1 MSDDRVLIAGGG
13 PVGVLTGLRLAQF
26 GIPVT
31 VFDQLD
37 KPAEDH
43 RAATLQPS
51 TLDLFKP
58 LGVIDRVL
66 EQGLESRM
74 FQWRDRATQ
83 EIVAEFDYA
92 RLADETAY
100 PFVIQLEQHRTVYA
114 ALEAAKKYSLFTI
127 HRPVEVIAVVA
138 TAGAASPGRPPVCR
152 LKASLGPS
160 ASTS

>member
-83 EIVAEFDYA
+83 EIVAANSDGVSPTGLMPRSNSRFSMA
-92 RLADETAY
+92 GSRAISATSFA
-100 PFVIQLEQHRTVYA
+100 
-114 ALEAAKKYSLFTI
+114 SSSTI
-127 HRPVEVIAVVA
+127 GFE
-138 TAGAASPGRPPVCR
+138 
-152 LKASLGPS
+152 
-160 ASTS
+160 

>member
-58 LGVIDRVL
+58 LGVIDRVR
-66 EQGLESRM
+66 GARV
-74 FQWRDRATQ
+74 TKT
-83 EIVAEFDYA
+83 A
-92 RLADETAY
+92 RL
-100 PFVIQLEQHRTVYA
+100 
-114 ALEAAKKYSLFTI
+114 SSS
-127 HRPVEVIAVVA
+127 PVNPTGV
-138 TAGAASPGRPPVCR
+138 R
-152 LKASLGPS
+152 
-160 ASTS
+160 